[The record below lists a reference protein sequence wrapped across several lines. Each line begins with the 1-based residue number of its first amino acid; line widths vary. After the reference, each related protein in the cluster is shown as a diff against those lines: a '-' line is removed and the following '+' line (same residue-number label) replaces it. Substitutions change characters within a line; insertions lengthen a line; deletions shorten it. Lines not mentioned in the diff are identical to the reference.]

1 MEYTIRALKMGQA
14 DVPGPEVYWMEAWNT
29 WETLYFMAFIVQGGG
44 KNILVNTGPPQDLT
58 DMNSRWLTAFGH
70 ERALMLRQEEER
82 PQNALKA
89 HGLSPD
95 DIDYVIV
102 TPLQAYATANIDM
115 FRNAQV
121 CISRRGWIE
130 DFQAPTYHQHVP
142 RELRIPAKVND
153 YLQNE
158 GWEKLRQLEDEDEVV
173 PGITTVWAGVHHRSS
188 MAVKVSTSR
197 GAVIITD
204 SFFKYRNI
212 EEQVYLGVQ
221 ESLLEAASTWERLRK
236 EGDVLVPIY
245 DPLVFERFPG
255 GVIA

>member
-1 MEYTIRALKMGQA
+1 M
-14 DVPGPEVYWMEAWNT
+14 
-29 WETLYFMAFIVQGGG
+29 
-44 KNILVNTGPPQDLT
+44 
-58 DMNSRWLTAFGH
+58 
-70 ERALMLRQEEER
+70 
-82 PQNALKA
+82 
-89 HGLSPD
+89 
-95 DIDYVIV
+95 
-102 TPLQAYATANIDM
+102 QAYATANIDM

-158 GWEKLRQLEDEDEVV
+158 GWEKLRLLEDEDEVV
-173 PGITTVWAGVHHRSS
+173 PGITTFWAGVHHRSS
-188 MAVKVSTSR
+188 MAVKVDTHR
-197 GAVIITD
+197 GSVIITD